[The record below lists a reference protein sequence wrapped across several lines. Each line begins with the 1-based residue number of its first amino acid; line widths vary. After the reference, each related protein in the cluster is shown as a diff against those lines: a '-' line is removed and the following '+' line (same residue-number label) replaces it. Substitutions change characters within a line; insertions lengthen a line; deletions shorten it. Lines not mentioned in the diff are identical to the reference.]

1 MKRFSVVL
9 LLLLLAAC
17 GSEGAP
23 DSASGAPSGSPTP
36 MSVPTVVGVHHAT
49 AAGGPASGPTYD
61 VGSAEG
67 MNTLLGDVR
76 DPLRAQVSRAIAA
89 TVVPE
94 GQRLLGGVVAVACAA
109 PASATLVELADGG
122 IGLAPVWEEK
132 PPQECFA
139 PVTSIALVLVP
150 EGWSPGEKLS

>member
-23 DSASGAPSGSPTP
+23 DSGSDAPSGTPTP
-36 MSVPTVVGVHHAT
+36 MGVPTVVGVYHAT

-61 VGSAEG
+61 LGTDVGV
-67 MNTLLGDVR
+67 NTLLSSVR
-76 DPLRAQVSRAIAA
+76 SRLKAEVSQAIAA

-94 GQRLLGGVVAVACAA
+94 GQRLLGGVVVVACAA

-122 IGLAPVWEEK
+122 IGLAPVWVEK

-139 PVTSIALVLVP
+139 PVTSIALALVP
-150 EGWSPGEKLS
+150 EGWSPSEKSS